1 MKSSVI
7 SVSDQTTASHIL
19 LWFVALKFLE
29 PQVKAPELR
38 GR

>member
-7 SVSDQTTASHIL
+7 SVSGQVTAFYIL